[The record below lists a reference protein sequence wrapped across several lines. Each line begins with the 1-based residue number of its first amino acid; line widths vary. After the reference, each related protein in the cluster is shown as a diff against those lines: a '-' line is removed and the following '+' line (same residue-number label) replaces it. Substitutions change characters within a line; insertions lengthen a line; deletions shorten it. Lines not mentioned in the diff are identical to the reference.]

1 MPGYAEG
8 DAEVIKMEFDPKIIS
23 YDTLLEVFFTMH
35 DPTTLNRQGADTGT
49 QYRSIILYTSKDQG
63 NRAEKAKLKIE
74 NAITEIK
81 VVDKFYPAED
91 YHVNYYENNI
101 TNTYC
106 QLVISPK
113 LAKLRKEF
121 GKLITDR

>member
-1 MPGYAEG
+1 
-8 DAEVIKMEFDPKIIS
+8 
-23 YDTLLEVFFTMH
+23 MH